1 MTIEDGKHD
10 ELSPEE
16 KEAEL
21 KRQQLEEELGI
32 RERSVV
38 QGEINAAKSKDLRE
52 VADENMIPKPL
63 KEPKLTEKDI
73 VADDELNGEKPEV
86 SQESQK
92 IVSKEKLKRG
102 EDQKEAD
109 EIQKKLNEYLEPG
122 QK

>member
-73 VADDELNGEKPEV
+73 VADGGAFCPP
-86 SQESQK
+86 SSCPTPQ
-92 IVSKEKLKRG
+92 
-102 EDQKEAD
+102 
-109 EIQKKLNEYLEPG
+109 
-122 QK
+122 

>member
-21 KRQQLEEELGI
+21 KRKQLEEELGI

-38 QGEINAAKSKDLRE
+38 QREINAAKSKDLRE